1 MDLKNFNLAP
11 LYKLDKEW
19 ALLTVGNKNKFN
31 TMTISWGGFGT
42 IWNKPVVTIY
52 VRPTRYTYEFMENH
66 DYFTISFYEEKY
78 KKDLA
83 ILGSK
88 SGRNIDKVAL
98 TTLTPDFLG
107 QSTSFKEATLTIV
120 CKKIYYQDLDINHI
134 DVNSISKDELDR
146 FYQSEPMHRMYIG
159 EVVDIVDKRK

>member
-19 ALLTVGNKNKFN
+19 ALLTVGDKNKFN

-42 IWNKPVVTIY
+42 IWNKPVVTVY

-66 DYFTISFYEEKY
+66 DYFTISFYEENY

-88 SGRNIDKVAL
+88 SGRNIDKVVR
-98 TTLTPDFLG
+98 TTLTPDFLN